1 MPLGL
6 EPELV
11 LIAEEGV
18 TNPTGGVPLTPGA
31 PLLLAVEDEPRYGA
45 LLQAILERA
54 GYRLH
59 IAGDLAQARDW
70 LADSSPV
77 LVLLDRH
84 LPDGDGLDLVGTIR
98 GSARLRDVPIL
109 LVSASVLPRDQAA
122 ALDAG
127 CDGFLAKP
135 VRVKPLV
142 DEVRRLLDQ
151 GALSRA
157 S

>member
-1 MPLGL
+1 MTADG
-6 EPELV
+6 
-11 LIAEEGV
+11 
-18 TNPTGGVPLTPGA
+18 
-31 PLLLAVEDEPRYGA
+31 PLLLAVEDEPRNAA
-45 LLQAILERA
+45 LLQAILGRA

-59 IAGDLAQARDW
+59 VAENLAQARDW
-70 LADSSPV
+70 LAQASPA

-84 LPDGDGLDLVGTIR
+84 LPDGDGLDLIEAIR
-98 GSARLRDVPIL
+98 GSDRLRSVPIL

-122 ALDAG
+122 ALAAG

-142 DEVRRLLDQ
+142 DEVRRLLD
-151 GALSRA
+151 GGELSRA